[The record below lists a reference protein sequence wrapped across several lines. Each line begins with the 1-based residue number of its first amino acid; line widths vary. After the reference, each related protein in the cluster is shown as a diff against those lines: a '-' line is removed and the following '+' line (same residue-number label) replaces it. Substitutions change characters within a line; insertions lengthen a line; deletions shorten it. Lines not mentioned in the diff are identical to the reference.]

1 MDLSRMTFPE
11 LPPQPP
17 INIRAD
23 AYAETALRL
32 CRLAM
37 MTTRCVL
44 DVPYGP
50 DKLQRLDIYLPR
62 QEGLSGLPVYVNIH
76 GGGWTHGYKEW
87 MGLNAPVIT
96 EFPAVYVSLSYR
108 LAPEHR
114 YPAPLDDCLAGV
126 AWVYKNVAKHGGNP
140 DNIIVGGH
148 SAGGHLAALV
158 ALRTDLHAQWG
169 MPAGVVKAC
178 FPYSGVYDLST
189 TGPDGT
195 RVRVPS
201 TLGLVPANDAALARE
216 ASPMTHMAGNTTP
229 FFITWSENDNANCKA
244 QSPLFLAEMK
254 KGKGRAEGWM
264 YPLFDHFWIH
274 IDQQREA
281 NPSTRTLKAWMTG
294 DPETAPVAN
303 L

>member
-1 MDLSRMTFPE
+1 MP
-11 LPPQPP
+11 
-17 INIRAD
+17 
-23 AYAETALRL
+23 ETALRL

-44 DVPYGP
+44 DIPYGP

-126 AWVYKNVAKHGGNP
+126 AWVYKNIARHGGNP

-148 SAGGHLAALV
+148 SAGDTLLPSSPCG
-158 ALRTDLHAQWG
+158 RTSMRNG
-169 MPAGVVKAC
+169 AC
-178 FPYSGVYDLST
+178 
-189 TGPDGT
+189 
-195 RVRVPS
+195 RQ
-201 TLGLVPANDAALARE
+201 
-216 ASPMTHMAGNTTP
+216 AS
-229 FFITWSENDNANCKA
+229 
-244 QSPLFLAEMK
+244 
-254 KGKGRAEGWM
+254 
-264 YPLFDHFWIH
+264 
-274 IDQQREA
+274 
-281 NPSTRTLKAWMTG
+281 
-294 DPETAPVAN
+294 
-303 L
+303 